1 MFELSPVCCSLHRV
15 PFTLGEGPMP
25 ADVMLIGEA
34 FGWNERQQSRPFVGK
49 SGIELRR
56 YASRAGIEPEACRI
70 TNLYNDQPPQTA
82 NRKQLPPSRKDLLH
96 DQIRLLYE
104 IVSTRPRWI
113 GAIGAH
119 SSRALADGF
128 VDMET
133 SHGMAFPLS
142 KRWRDFVVAA
152 SGDADAE
159 ETVDG
164 RGAGRSGKPDAAVRH
179 PRHPRQD
186 RDSQSRPALSAEEP
200 RWLSRVQV
208 VPLYHPAAGLHNAD
222 VQRFVWLDLKQ
233 FADYVLG
240 RLEPWTPEDEYP
252 NPDYDVC
259 TDTLERADGSWIGE
273 GITRE
278 FIQRPRYVAIDT
290 EGLKGSAWGL
300 SISSAAGR
308 ARVIRRGEK
317 QELNMLRSLLS

>member
-1 MFELSPVCCSLHRV
+1 MQAEFTLSPTCCSAHRV

-34 FGWNERQQSRPFVGK
+34 FGWNEQQQQRPFVGK

-56 YASRAGIEPEACRI
+56 YISRAGIEPEHCRI
-70 TNLYNDQPPQTA
+70 TNLYNDQPPQTP
-82 NRKQLPPSRKDLLH
+82 NRKQLPPSRKDLAH
-96 DQIRLLYE
+96 DQLRLLYE

-133 SHGMAFPLS
+133 SHAMAFPLS

-152 SGDADAE
+152 CAE
-159 ETVDG
+159 ERTG
-164 RGAGRSGKPDAAVRH
+164 
-179 PRHPRQD
+179 
-186 RDSQSRPALSAEEP
+186 QSRAP
-200 RWLSRVQV
+200 RLKWLDRLQT

-240 RLEPWTPEDEYP
+240 KLEPWTPQDEYP
-252 NPDYDVC
+252 SPDYAVC
-259 TDTLERADGSWIGE
+259 GQGSGHTIAA
-273 GITRE
+273 E
-278 FIQRPRYVAIDT
+278 FKPRPQYVAIDT

-300 SISSAAGR
+300 SISAAAGR

-317 QELNMLRSLLS
+317 QELNMLGRLLA